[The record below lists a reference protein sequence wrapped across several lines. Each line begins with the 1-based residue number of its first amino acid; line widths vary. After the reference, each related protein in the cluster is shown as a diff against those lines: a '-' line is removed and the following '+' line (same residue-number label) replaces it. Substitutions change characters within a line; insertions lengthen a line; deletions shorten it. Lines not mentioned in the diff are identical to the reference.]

1 VPGPDKDDALFATR
15 WVHIFEEDTADG
27 EVYRPET
34 DDVPLSRRPRRRLSL
49 SPGGKARVLQPGPND
64 RLVETPASW
73 EAEGDNLVIRSRAGG
88 KRETV
93 IRIRDRSPT
102 RLVVS
107 K

>member
-1 VPGPDKDDALFATR
+1 VSGPDKDDALFATR
-15 WVHIFEEDTADG
+15 WVHVFEEDTADG

-49 SPGGKARVLQPGPND
+49 SPDGSARVLVPGPDD
-64 RLVETPASW
+64 RLVETPATW
-73 EAEGDNLVIRSRAGG
+73 EAEGVQLVIRPNGDDQR
-88 KRETV
+88 KNV

-102 RLVVS
+102 RLVVR